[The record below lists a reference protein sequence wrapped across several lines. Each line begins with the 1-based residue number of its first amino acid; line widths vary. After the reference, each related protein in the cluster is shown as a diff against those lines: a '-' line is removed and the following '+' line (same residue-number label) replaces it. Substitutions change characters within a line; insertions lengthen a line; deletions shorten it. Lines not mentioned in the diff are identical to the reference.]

1 MSEFSCSYHLKSE
14 SIDDCKKLIKRADLA
29 GFLFPPKNGW
39 VSFVVD
45 EPDFQFSKRL
55 IDANE
60 GILLNYINAE
70 DHGWS
75 FEIYNKNEKICR
87 FECEYGEKEKYS
99 YEKNTNDWIGLF
111 DDKQSDLLDRI
122 FGEQKIISADD
133 FAAGMGLHFYE
144 WVSYDY
150 LYHDTASYE
159 EDGIKITAIK
169 KKRRDKKVEPVI
181 PNMPVFEWRSSHSP
195 KPMNRKIQLKQEKG
209 VFPSKS
215 IMYIGEIFFS
225 DQTFVNTGKDC
236 NGIIIIIV
244 GKSLEEESIEFEKVQ
259 LFEGTPFEGNTPV
272 AETEL
277 VKVTFIGGIKGYFTE
292 FKDIEILHSIPWSED
307 LNGKRTDKLKSKEY
321 IQYTVRLF
329 CRVVSRTDN
338 FEAFMFIH
346 SIENFLEGYLCKELL
361 KDRIVIGDSK

>member
-29 GFLFPPKNGW
+29 GFLFPLKNGW

-45 EPDFQFSKRL
+45 EPDFQFSKKL

-60 GILLNYINAE
+60 GVLLNFINAE

-75 FEIYNKNEKICR
+75 FEIYNKNEKICK

-122 FGEQKIISADD
+122 LDEQKIISADD
-133 FAAGMGLHFYE
+133 FAVGMGLHFYE
-144 WVSYDY
+144 WISY
-150 LYHDTASYE
+150 SYIFNDADSYK

-181 PNMPVFEWRSSHSP
+181 PNMPVFEWRSSNLP
-195 KPMNRKIQLKQEKG
+195 TPMNRVAQSKQEKG
-209 VFPSKS
+209 VFPSRD
-215 IMYIGEIFFS
+215 IMFIGETIYS

-236 NGIIIIIV
+236 NGIIVPII
-244 GKSLEEESIEFEKVQ
+244 GKSLEEESIEFEHLQ
-259 LFEGTPFEGNTPV
+259 LFKGHTFGNKPF
-272 AETEL
+272 AEAKF
-277 VKVTFIGGIKGYFTE
+277 VKETFLDGRKGYIA
-292 FKDIEILHSIPWSED
+292 KLDDIEIIHSIPSAPD
-307 LNGKRTDKLKSKEY
+307 DFGKASKTKSKTREY
-321 IQYTVRLF
+321 QEYTIRLLF
-329 CRVVSRTDN
+329 RAVSRTDN
-338 FEAFMFIH
+338 FEVFMFIH
-346 SIENFLEGYLCKELL
+346 SIENFYEGYLCEEFL
-361 KDRIVIGDSK
+361 KDRIVIGDSQ